1 MPVTTNEQLNAIL
14 QFLVGVRHPQIRML
28 MALRG
33 FEDGTYEEGWELF
46 NVASG
51 RRLAYTHPFGEMLAE
66 DDTKRLI
73 QAIDDDENAWFPV
86 VDATLTRHFPRV
98 RDELFKNISQTQGP
112 QVVVSVG
119 TLLERI
125 KELQAQPTAESTA
138 VLALLERRGFTQRLR
153 EQMYARVEQVR
164 KSSEITL
171 PEIEPN
177 SAAERDAALTKAWDW
192 YREWRQIART
202 VVRRRDMLMRLGL
215 SD

>member
-1 MPVTTNEQLNAIL
+1 MPVTTNEQLNDVL
-14 QFLVGVRHPQIRML
+14 RFLVGARHPQIRML
-28 MALRG
+28 LALRG
-33 FEDGTYEEGWELF
+33 TDETLEEGWELF
-46 NVASG
+46 TVASG
-51 RRLAYTHPFGEMLAE
+51 RRLAYTHPFGAMLAE

-86 VDATLTRHFPRV
+86 VDATLTRHFPHV

-125 KELQAQPTAESTA
+125 RELEAQPTAETTQ
-138 VLALLERRGFTQRLR
+138 VLALLDSRGFTQRLR

-164 KSSEITL
+164 RASEVTL
-171 PEIEPN
+171 PEIDPN
-177 SAAERDAALTKAWDW
+177 SAAERDAALAKAWDW